1 MKNLKLLSICLFSVF
16 GFSQM
21 TLKKLNGSPINDGDV
36 LTFSSVTDPDNYL
49 GLKIYNN
56 SPNIMRVKAEVVSI
70 TNADG
75 TGIQLCFGNVCVS
88 SISPGFSYPTNNPA
102 SIPAQGVNGN
112 FDHFLNENTGI
123 NSNQNVEYILR
134 FYQLDS
140 NGLEIGNSV
149 TFTYKYLSTLANNSF
164 TNNQNTDVKLKSN
177 IVNNSLEIDV
187 LKNINTKIFDS
198 NGKLLI
204 DKNLVQ
210 GSQSID
216 ISNLTNGVYFLSIY
230 NDENKNTTIKFIKK

>member
-1 MKNLKLLSICLFSVF
+1 MKNLKIIIFCFF
-16 GFSQM
+16 TAIGFSQM